1 MSFRDISA
9 GKTNKTYSP
18 VGNRAVARVRTPDA
32 DQLSTSVDDIR
43 FDLKHL
49 DDKLAEFNR
58 MYQNLGTRVDN
69 QQLRTEMRKAIRD
82 LNALQAKLSDHLDEM
97 EQYAKSKSKD
107 RNMLKQLSELRRNKE
122 LKAKQ
127 IESVITKAQDFMKT
141 NPPQT
146 VNQSAFL
153 DTEEVEDKFNKVNPS
168 NANLQ
173 YNDLIIRERH
183 EDILALSTEM
193 NQVQTVFRDLATMI
207 NDQGEMVEDIESNL
221 TSSAEQSKQG
231 VRQVLLAKAQQ
242 KSSRRKCW
250 TILVIIILIVIGVVG
265 LILWREL
272 SKRSE

>member
-153 DTEEVEDKFNKVNPS
+153 DTEEVEDKFNKGDDVRVNPS

-231 VRQVLLAKAQQ
+231 VRQVL
-242 KSSRRKCW
+242 
-250 TILVIIILIVIGVVG
+250 VG
-265 LILWREL
+265 
-272 SKRSE
+272 